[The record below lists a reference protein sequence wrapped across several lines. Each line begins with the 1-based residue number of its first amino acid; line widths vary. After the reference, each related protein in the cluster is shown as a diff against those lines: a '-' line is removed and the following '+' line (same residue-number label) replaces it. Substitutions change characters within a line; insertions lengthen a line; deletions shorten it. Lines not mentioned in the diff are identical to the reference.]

1 MIGTF
6 KDTWLRDFYADGKSY
21 RFIPKSLESALA
33 RKLDIIAAAESSSD
47 LISPPSNRF
56 EHLRGR
62 LVNKCSIRVNRQYRL
77 IFKWDEVS
85 GKANN
90 IYLDAH
96 TYR

>member
-1 MIGTF
+1 MIGDF
-6 KDTWLRDFYADGKSY
+6 RDTWLRDFHADGKHH
-21 RFIPKSLESALA
+21 RWIPKALELALA

-56 EHLRGR
+56 EHLRGK
-62 LVNKCSIRVNRQYRL
+62 LTNKCSIRVNRQYRL
-77 IFKWDEVS
+77 IFKWDEAS
-85 GKANN
+85 SKAKN